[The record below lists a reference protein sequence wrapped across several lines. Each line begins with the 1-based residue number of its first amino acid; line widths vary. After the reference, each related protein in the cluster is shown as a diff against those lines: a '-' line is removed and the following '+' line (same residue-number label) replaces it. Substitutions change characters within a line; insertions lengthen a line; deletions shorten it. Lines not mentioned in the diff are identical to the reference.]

1 MTAKHPALRLVR
13 AVDPAP
19 APVREAAPGRSDAYR
34 VEVWVGGGGAGRPWL
49 ASSAIV
55 GSMAEARTHATQSVS
70 GLVTDGIDPG
80 SVFVG
85 AIRGTVPTAQRGG
98 LDPQWEPDAR
108 GPVAAAVV
116 DDGDRL
122 GLWVHVPRER
132 WRAQTGLPITAPS
145 LPVEQESS
153 EPVGETGS

>member
-85 AIRGTVPTAQRGG
+85 AIHSGRRSPSAGDPGAFHTHPSATTAARKVLTVRTAAITTRFPQRVRTTPARPAGT
-98 LDPQWEPDAR
+98 
-108 GPVAAAVV
+108 
-116 DDGDRL
+116 
-122 GLWVHVPRER
+122 ER
-132 WRAQTGLPITAPS
+132 
-145 LPVEQESS
+145 
-153 EPVGETGS
+153 